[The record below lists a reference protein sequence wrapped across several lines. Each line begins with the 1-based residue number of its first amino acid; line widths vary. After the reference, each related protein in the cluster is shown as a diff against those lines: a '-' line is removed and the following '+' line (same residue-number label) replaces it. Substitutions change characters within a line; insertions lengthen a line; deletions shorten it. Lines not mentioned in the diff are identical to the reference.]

1 VVEDRR
7 RAREIGEE
15 DKAGLERRDEQRLEA
30 VVVGR
35 DLRSE
40 LRDAAL
46 DLLVAEVDLADPR
59 V

>member
-15 DKAGLERRDEQRLEA
+15 DEAGLERRDEQRLET

-40 LRDAAL
+40 LLDPAL
-46 DLLVAEVDLADPR
+46 DLLVAEVDLANPL